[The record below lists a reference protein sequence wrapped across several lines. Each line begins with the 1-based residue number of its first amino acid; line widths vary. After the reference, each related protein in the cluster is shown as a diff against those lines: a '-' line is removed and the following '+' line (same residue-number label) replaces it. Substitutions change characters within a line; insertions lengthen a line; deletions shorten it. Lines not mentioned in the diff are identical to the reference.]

1 MGARPKGFQVDR
13 VLVGFVFA
21 AKVSTAGA
29 WPGPATAPVGLPGHA
44 HSTPGPPPAVGGRR
58 GWGSGAAC
66 RVPGARRGP
75 GDALWAAALPEAL
88 SAWSRPHPRKA
99 AGSAWTPGPVQPD
112 LRVALFCD
120 RPRHLPL
127 PSDLQR
133 CAERF
138 EISASRHRAPS
149 ICLWGVASIGGGKH
163 RGPVC
168 PGVGTRPRICPG
180 PPYAEP
186 HAALPSRGHLGR
198 KALWGPALP
207 SLPLRTRAS

>member
-1 MGARPKGFQVDR
+1 MPLKSPPPGRG
-13 VLVGFVFA
+13 LVQPQRLWGC
-21 AKVSTAGA
+21 
-29 WPGPATAPVGLPGHA
+29 PGHA

-75 GDALWAAALPEAL
+75 GGALWAAALPEAL
-88 SAWSRPHPRKA
+88 SSWSRPHPRKA

-149 ICLWGVASIGGGKH
+149 ICLWGGVYRRRQTQGSGLSGGGH
-163 RGPVC
+163 PPQNLPRPSLRGTPRRSAF
-168 PGVGTRPRICPG
+168 PGSPG
-180 PPYAEP
+180 PQSPLGTSPPQPPSPDGRAP
-186 HAALPSRGHLGR
+186 PSGRLGNRLPAAG
-198 KALWGPALP
+198 WG
-207 SLPLRTRAS
+207 